1 MKKREIIELTIE
13 KMLFPNLG
21 IAFYEGAEVRVKHAL
36 PGQKVLAKVGKIR
49 KIYAEA
55 RLLEVVRPRKDEIP
69 ADCIHNDFCGGCS
82 RQNLSYEHQLIEK
95 EKAVMNLFAEHGIMD
110 VPYRGI
116 TASPKIYRYRNKMEY
131 TFGDMEKG
139 GETTLGMHRKN
150 RYMDV
155 LTISDCLLTHTDFNR
170 IMIETLAF
178 CKEHRLPHYNNKT
191 HMGLLRN
198 LIVRMAENTGE
209 IMVNIVTSDQIA
221 FPEKEYKEAME
232 ALELEGKIVGI
243 LRTINNDLGTAV
255 SCEELRVLAGR
266 EWILEDVG
274 GLKFKIS
281 PFSFF
286 QTNTSGAELL
296 YEKGFSMLGDLSDK
310 VLYDL
315 YSGTGT
321 IGQLFAERVKA
332 VYGVEI
338 IEEAVEKANENA
350 VLNNLS
356 NCHFYVGD
364 VRDGLKIIPE
374 RPDVIV
380 LDPPRA
386 GIVEKTLMDIIAYG
400 VEEILYISCNPKTLA
415 RDLLIFKENN
425 YEMTE
430 MALVDMFPHTPHVEA
445 IILMTRSGSSDKK

>member
-1 MKKREIIELTIE
+1 MKKRETIELTIK
-13 KMLFPNLG
+13 KMLFPNMG
-21 IAFYEGAEVRVKHAL
+21 IAFHEGTEVRVKHAL
-36 PGQKVLAKVGKIR
+36 PGQKVIAKVGKI
-49 KIYAEA
+49 KKTYAEA
-55 RLLEVVRPRKDEIP
+55 RLLEIVEPRKDENP

-139 GETTLGMHRKN
+139 GETTLGMHRKG

-170 IMIETLAF
+170 IMNETLAF
-178 CKEHRLPHYNNKT
+178 CKEHGLPHYNNKT

-198 LIVRMAENTGE
+198 LIVRKAENTGE

-221 FPEKEYKEAME
+221 FPEKEYNKAME
-232 ALELEGKIVGI
+232 SLELEGKIVGI
-243 LRTINNDLGTAV
+243 LRTVNDDIGNAV
-255 SCEELRVLAGR
+255 RCDELRVISGR
-266 EWILEDVG
+266 DWILEEVG
-274 GLKFKIS
+274 ELKFKIS

-321 IGQLFAERVKA
+321 IGQLLAKKAKA
-332 VYGVEI
+332 VYGVELI
-338 IEEAVEKANENA
+338 GEAVEKANENA
-350 VLNNLS
+350 ELNGLD
-356 NCHFYVGD
+356 NCMFYSGD

-374 RPDVIV
+374 KPDVIV
-380 LDPPRA
+380 LDPPRE
-386 GIVEKTLMDIIAYG
+386 GIMEKALMDIIAYD
-400 VEEILYISCNPKTLA
+400 VKEILYISCNPKTLA
-415 RDLLIFKENN
+415 RDLLILKENN
-425 YEMTE
+425 YEMTD
-430 MALVDMFPHTPHVEA
+430 MALVDMFPHTPHVETVVK
-445 IILMTRSGSSDKK
+445 LQRSNR